1 MMSCQCFAYASA
13 CAPVPRLPNALLPT
27 TTSTQR
33 KGAELFAKRRR
44 KADNWVVDETNAGTH
59 SPSGLS
65 DYQPYKPKPASSPNL
80 LPAYSDAGKHRVQL
94 NIHQE
99 NLIEKYAK
107 PGIQVVKSPWEA
119 ALQTGS
125 ASSAFVNDNKYGN
138 QMPIAETASPLHL
151 ERSVTDYP
159 ESRSVQSENIY
170 GISSPV
176 PNIAAQDIYKNVS
189 FLIGVTP
196 FILILSL
203 CLWFPFLGSVH
214 QSSERASL

>member
-1 MMSCQCFAYASA
+1 MSLCL
-13 CAPVPRLPNALLPT
+13 RLCLRLYLDYLMPYYQQHHQ
-27 TTSTQR
+27 QR

-65 DYQPYKPKPASSPNL
+65 DYQPYKAKPASSPNL

-125 ASSAFVNDNKYGN
+125 ASSAFVDEFKYGS
-138 QMPIAETASPLHL
+138 QTPIAETASPLNL
-151 ERSVTDYP
+151 ERDVTDYP
-159 ESRSVQSENIY
+159 QSRSVQSDTTYDIT
-170 GISSPV
+170 PV
-176 PNIAAQDIYKNVS
+176 SNIAAQNIYKNVS
-189 FLIGVTP
+189 F
-196 FILILSL
+196 F
-203 CLWFPFLGSVH
+203 
-214 QSSERASL
+214 

>member
-1 MMSCQCFAYASA
+1 MSLCL
-13 CAPVPRLPNALLPT
+13 RLCLRLYLDYLMHYYQQPHQ
-27 TTSTQR
+27 QR

-65 DYQPYKPKPASSPNL
+65 DYQPYKSKPASSPNL

-125 ASSAFVNDNKYGN
+125 ASSAFVDEYKYGS
-138 QMPIAETASPLHL
+138 QTPITETASPLNL
-151 ERSVTDYP
+151 ERDVTDYP
-159 ESRSVQSENIY
+159 QSRSVQSDTTY
-170 GISSPV
+170 GIPHVS
-176 PNIAAQDIYKNVS
+176 NIAAQNIYKNVS
-189 FLIGVTP
+189 FLLFFYTYSFSVIKSLY
-196 FILILSL
+196 FWFLS
-203 CLWFPFLGSVH
+203 F
-214 QSSERASL
+214 